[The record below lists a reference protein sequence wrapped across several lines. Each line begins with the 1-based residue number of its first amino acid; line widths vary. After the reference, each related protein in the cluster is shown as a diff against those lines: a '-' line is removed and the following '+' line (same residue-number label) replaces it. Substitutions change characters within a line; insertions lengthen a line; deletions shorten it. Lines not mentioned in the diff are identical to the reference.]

1 MVADLDQND
10 DQSRAGRRPANRR
23 GKRRDQAAGGGWRH
37 LFSGVSRYLPFR
49 IGSASF
55 SGSLFGGALGRSLWQ
70 KPPRAAGHQNLTPS
84 NLIPTALVQSDP
96 DQADLT
102 QGDEDES
109 NEPRRSIV
117 ETFSLVRATI
127 FSSLLRRIVILN
139 LIALL
144 VLVVGIQFSNKFR
157 KGLIVARVESLLTQ
171 GKIIAGAI
179 SASATVERDAITIDP
194 EKLLSL
200 EVGGPDGTV
209 LPDVQSLDF
218 PIDPQK
224 VAPVLRQLIAPDK
237 LRARIYDRHGELILD
252 SRFLYSGGSIQR
264 FDLPPIDPPPVSWW
278 ERLWNNFQLWTQKS
292 NFPTYQEHRSRNGR
306 AYPEVTQA
314 LNGTETSVVRVRE
327 KGEIIVSVA
336 VPVQRFRAVLGA
348 LLLSTE
354 GSDIDETVRAERL
367 AIYRVF
373 LVAAIVTVILSIV
386 LWVMI
391 ASPLRRL
398 SDAADSVRTAGGRA
412 NRAKIPHFG
421 ERSDE
426 IGHLSK
432 SLRDMTDALYARIDA
447 IGNFAADVSHEL
459 KNPLTSLRSAVE
471 TLPLARTDENRKK
484 LLGIIHHDVMRL
496 DRLITDISDAS
507 RLDAELARESAEPVN
522 LKTLLMSLTTLNNE
536 VHGDQVMIQFD
547 LPKADKTP
555 LFVNG
560 HEGRLGQVVNNLLD
574 NARSFVPT
582 PGGRIRIAVERKR
595 HAVEIRIEDNGPG
608 IDPAAFERIFNRFYT
623 DRPGGG
629 DTFGRNSGLGLSI
642 SKQIVEAHHGTIHA
656 ENIMVR
662 REDGVLHRAGARFI
676 VRLPID

>member
-1 MVADLDQND
+1 M
-10 DQSRAGRRPANRR
+10 GRRDA
-23 GKRRDQAAGGGWRH
+23 
-37 LFSGVSRYLPFR
+37 
-49 IGSASF
+49 
-55 SGSLFGGALGRSLWQ
+55 LFGRLFGKAAR
-70 KPPRAAGHQNLTPS
+70 PPEAPRQTPIPAS
-84 NLIPTALVQSDP
+84 NNPADPTVDV
-96 DQADLT
+96 
-102 QGDEDES
+102 EDTA
-109 NEPRRSIV
+109 EPRRWGIADM
-117 ETFSLVRATI
+117 FSLVRATM

-139 LIALL
+139 LVALL

-224 VAPVLRQLIAPDK
+224 VAPVLRQLIPPDK
-237 LRARIYDRHGELILD
+237 LRARIYDRNGELILD

-264 FDLPPIDPPPVSWW
+264 FDLPPIDPPPVPWW
-278 ERLWNNFQLWTQKS
+278 ERLWNKFQLWTQKTS
-292 NFPTYQEHRSRNGR
+292 FPTYQEHRSRNGR
-306 AYPEVTQA
+306 AYPEVTKA

-373 LVAAIVTVILSIV
+373 LVAALVTVILSIV

-471 TLPLARTDENRKK
+471 TLPLARTEENRKK

-507 RLDAELARESAEPVN
+507 RLDAELARESAAPVN
-522 LKTLLMSLTTLNNE
+522 LKALLMSLTALNNE
-536 VHGDQVMIQFD
+536 VHGDQVTIQLD

-574 NARSFVPT
+574 NARSFVPAQD
-582 PGGRIRIAVERKR
+582 GRIRIAVERKR
-595 HAVEIRIEDNGPG
+595 HTVEIRIEDNGPG

-642 SKQIVEAHHGTIHA
+642 SKQIVEAHSGTIQA

-662 REDGVLHRAGARFI
+662 QADGSIERAGARFI
-676 VRLPID
+676 VRLPVD